1 MTTELTI
8 EDAQARIFK
17 WMFSA
22 WIGGG
27 AALIFLPALSL
38 AVAREIGWMQLADL
52 YAAIGGVTLSLAA
65 LVYLSSSEE

>member
-1 MTTELTI
+1 
-8 EDAQARIFK
+8 
-17 WMFSA
+17 MFSA